1 MLKLLP
7 MPRLPLMLLV
17 PKLPLIRLLLMLRLP
32 LMPKLPL
39 IRLLQMPRLP
49 QMLRLLQML
58 LRLLLMLP
66 HKLVQA
72 PLIQLQSK
80 PLPQTPPLQLLPLT
94 HQPQQ
99 TPPPLIQAQHPSPSL
114 CNHRSPG
121 TVPTDAASTTLAWSR
136 ARGTAIPPSAV
147 PSLLGASAS
156 GEASDLL
163 SVSYLVY
170 QQRT

>member
-1 MLKLLP
+1 MTLLNRLLP
-7 MPRLPLMLLV
+7 MPRLPLMLLL
-17 PKLPLIRLLLMLRLP
+17 PKLPLIRLLL
-32 LMPKLPL
+32 K
-39 IRLLQMPRLP
+39 RLLQMPRLP

-136 ARGTAIPPSAV
+136 AHGTAIPPSAV
-147 PSLLGASAS
+147 PSPLAASAS

>member
-1 MLKLLP
+1 MTLLNRLLP
-7 MPRLPLMLLV
+7 MPRLPLMLLL
-17 PKLPLIRLLLMLRLP
+17 PKLPLIRLLL
-32 LMPKLPL
+32 K
-39 IRLLQMPRLP
+39 RLLQMPRLP

-136 ARGTAIPPSAV
+136 ARGTAIPPSVV